1 MNALQLNQSIRAKLN
16 EYNNRI
22 RDMNR
27 LHERLNREYS
37 RQYNKLSGCLE
48 LVKEYCESSGAVAVE
63 DAGSAALAVDEVE
76 DAGAAALAVDEVE
89 DAGAAAL
96 AVDEVEDAGAAAAR
110 VGTVSEKIVECLT
123 QFETELRPAM
133 KDDFTEKLKK
143 LIIESGEIKKIENLI
158 LSHILPC
165 VTGEGLVSKEQAFKM
180 LHGKKNFTTLGQNYK
195 RSSLLKK
202 CSLRLVRQGG
212 LKGLSESCKLFL
224 SISFLW
230 NGNPLEL
237 PDIVA
242 DARAASAASSA
253 AAAAAA
259 AKQPPP
265 IHKVF
270 IKTKSSSVPI
280 LTRQTRLVTID
291 KDGFQW
297 FDKDSGV
304 RKGLIPLDQIV
315 GALDGGTWNNL
326 FGVDISHP
334 GVQGQG
340 DNTYLWCTTAEERD
354 DVIATVNA
362 LVKLKNGGNKNRK
375 TIIKYRK
382 RRHQNKKKTHKK
394 NANKKSTKKNIRKS
408 KTKKNN

>member
-27 LHERLNREYS
+27 LHERLNREYP

-76 DAGAAALAVDEVE
+76 DAGAAA
-89 DAGAAAL
+89 
-96 AVDEVEDAGAAAAR
+96 AR

-123 QFETELRPAM
+123 QFETELRAAM

-165 VTGEGLVSKEQAFKM
+165 VTTGEGLVSKEQAFKM
-180 LHGKKNFTTLGQNYK
+180 LHGKKNFTILGQNYK

-202 CSLRLVRQGG
+202 CSLRLVRQGV

-242 DARAASAASSA
+242 DARAASAAAS
-253 AAAAAA
+253 
-259 AKQPPP
+259 KQPPP

-362 LVKLKNGGNKNRK
+362 LVELKKLKNGGNKNRK
-375 TIIKYRK
+375 NIIKYRK

>member
-63 DAGSAALAVDEVE
+63 DAGS
-76 DAGAAALAVDEVE
+76 AALAVDEVE

-224 SISFLW
+224 SISFLD
-230 NGNPLEL
+230 L
-237 PDIVA
+237 P
-242 DARAASAASSA
+242 
-253 AAAAAA
+253 
-259 AKQPPP
+259 
-265 IHKVF
+265 
-270 IKTKSSSVPI
+270 
-280 LTRQTRLVTID
+280 
-291 KDGFQW
+291 
-297 FDKDSGV
+297 
-304 RKGLIPLDQIV
+304 
-315 GALDGGTWNNL
+315 
-326 FGVDISHP
+326 
-334 GVQGQG
+334 
-340 DNTYLWCTTAEERD
+340 
-354 DVIATVNA
+354 
-362 LVKLKNGGNKNRK
+362 
-375 TIIKYRK
+375 
-382 RRHQNKKKTHKK
+382 
-394 NANKKSTKKNIRKS
+394 
-408 KTKKNN
+408 

>member
-27 LHERLNREYS
+27 LHERLNREYP
-37 RQYNKLSGCLE
+37 RQYTKLSSCLE

-63 DAGSAALAVDEVE
+63 DEGSAALAVDEVE
-76 DAGAAALAVDEVE
+76 DAVDEVE

-123 QFETELRPAM
+123 QFETELRPAI
-133 KDDFTEKLKK
+133 KDDFTENLKK
-143 LIIESGEIKKIENLI
+143 LISESGKIKKIESLI

-180 LHGKKNFTTLGQNYK
+180 LHGKKNFTILGQNYK

-212 LKGLSESCKLFL
+212 LGSLSESCKIFL

-242 DARAASAASSA
+242 DARAASAASA
-253 AAAAAA
+253 ASSAAAAA

-265 IHKVF
+265 IRKVF
-270 IKTKSSSVPI
+270 IKTKSNRVPSF
-280 LTRQTRLVTID
+280 TKQTRLVTID

-297 FDKDSGV
+297 FDTDSDLQRGS
-304 RKGLIPLDQIV
+304 IPLGQIV
-315 GALDGGTWNNL
+315 RASDGGTWGKL
-326 FGVDISHP
+326 FGVDIEHP

-340 DNTYLWCTTAEERD
+340 DNTYLWCETDKERD

-362 LVKLKNGGNKNRK
+362 LVELKNGGNKNRK

-408 KTKKNN
+408 KTKKK